1 MSRETISLAD
11 QDTIKACQVLMT
23 NQTLTVPSLLNI
35 LGKVPGLVQSLAA
48 RLEVQYDKTETL
60 RMQVKDL
67 QGKLAQWDAERRG
80 IAVMRD
86 KFGAR
91 PGENDAEFITRIH
104 QERIDAQGEV
114 LRLSSDLAMMTERA
128 QGCASGRNLL
138 DEVAK
143 LEGLL
148 NKETTKNARLVVELT
163 EAEIK
168 IGEQAHTLQSRAS
181 APADLRAEID
191 RQNDRA
197 NSAERR
203 EFILQGQLRDAQLAM
218 QHERNQHD
226 LMRERAEAAE
236 RCAARAE
243 HTSDA
248 ALHTRVEAL
257 ETELRQYKDHPG
269 LPIDVLVYEAYQT
282 AKDKGWH
289 DPADEND
296 VAVIEARQAL
306 GREGLRVWRI
316 CYIAEKIRKGQAPAL
331 QDYLRIFDEVEYRL
345 SASDVRL
352 ISDLMLVI
360 TEVGEAIDDV
370 LADRMVE
377 GVDEKGKPI
386 GLPSELADV
395 VIRVAHICGHRKI
408 DLAGAVQRK
417 LKFNKTRPHKHGK
430 HA

>member
-11 QDTIKACQVLMT
+11 QVTIKACQALT
-23 NQTLTVPSLLNI
+23 TDQTLTVPSLLNL
-35 LGKVPGLVQSLAA
+35 LGRVPGLVQSLAA

-67 QGKLAQWDAERRG
+67 QGNLAQWDAERRG

-91 PGENDAEFITRIH
+91 PEENDAEFITRLH

-114 LRLSSDLAMMTERA
+114 LRLSSDLALMTERA
-128 QGCASGRNLL
+128 QGCASERILL

-148 NKETTKNARLVVELT
+148 NKETTENARLVAELT

-168 IGEQAHTLQSRAS
+168 IGEQAQV
-181 APADLRAEID
+181 
-191 RQNDRA
+191 
-197 NSAERR
+197 ERTV
-203 EFILQGQLRDAQLAM
+203 
-218 QHERNQHD
+218 N
-226 LMRERAEAAE
+226 
-236 RCAARAE
+236 
-243 HTSDA
+243 A
-248 ALHTRVEAL
+248 ALRRVDAL
-257 ETELRQYKDHPG
+257 EAKIQNHTGHSG
-269 LPIDVLVYEAYQT
+269 LPISDLVHEAYQT

-289 DPADEND
+289 DPADEDD
-296 VAVIEARQAL
+296 VTVVETRQAL
-306 GREGLRVWRI
+306 CREGLRVWRI
-316 CYIAEKIRKGQAPAL
+316 CYIAEKIRKGQPPVL
-331 QDYLRIFDEVEYRL
+331 QDYLRIFNEVEYRL

-370 LADRMVE
+370 IGGRLEER
-377 GVDEKGKPI
+377 VDEKCKPI

-408 DLAGAVQRK
+408 DLAGAIQRK
-417 LKFNKTRPHKHGK
+417 LKFNKTRPYKHGRR
-430 HA
+430 A